1 LVSNCNSGE
10 FFTNPGANPRHNV
23 VGLQL
28 HQDDFF
34 GREKPPMS
42 TEKTN
47 ESAIEAD
54 NPIPLRQNVQEA
66 IRRYLED
73 MGQSQPECLYRTLMA
88 EVEPPLIEEV
98 LRYTQGN
105 QSKTARILGM
115 TRNTLRTKLHRY
127 DIVVSNGK
135 Y

>member
-1 LVSNCNSGE
+1 MTTDRRNE
-10 FFTNPGANPRHNV
+10 PA
-23 VGLQL
+23 
-28 HQDDFF
+28 
-34 GREKPPMS
+34 RE
-42 TEKTN
+42 
-47 ESAIEAD
+47 AGH
-54 NPIPLRQNVQEA
+54 PIPLRHNVQEA

-73 MGQSQPECLYRTLMA
+73 MGQSQPESLYRTLMA

-115 TRNTLRTKLHRY
+115 TRNTLRSKLNRY
-127 DIVVSNGK
+127 DIPVSNGK

>member
-1 LVSNCNSGE
+1 M
-10 FFTNPGANPRHNV
+10 TTDR
-23 VGLQL
+23 
-28 HQDDFF
+28 
-34 GREKPPMS
+34 RK
-42 TEKTN
+42 K
-47 ESAIEAD
+47 SAKEAD
-54 NPIPLRQNVQEA
+54 HPIPLRHNVQEA

-98 LRYTQGN
+98 LRFTQGN

-115 TRNTLRTKLHRY
+115 TRNTLRSKLHRY
-127 DIVVSNGK
+127 DIPVSNGK